1 MPRAKQLQCNTPCIY
16 AVRTSAR
23 SRGCPC
29 IANTYQ
35 CNVYHARARHVNCYE
50 WHGARLYTA
59 ERIPLHRMSPHM
71 VARESMPLCAHARKG
86 IDMLVRGPTHVPAY
100 VSAGI
105 SQRKTVAAGEGG
117 RRGRQWQTA
126 VLGPRAHS
134 RGACTDVA
142 ARCGPQHAPRDPSL
156 RRRAGGHAFEYG
168 ACVMQTGEGVV

>member
-23 SRGCPC
+23 SRGCPY

-71 VARESMPLCAHARKG
+71 VARESMPLRAHARKG
-86 IDMLVRGPTHVPAY
+86 IDMLVRGPTQVHAY

-105 SQRKTVAAGEGG
+105 SQRRTVAAGEGG
-117 RRGRQWQTA
+117 RRGR
-126 VLGPRAHS
+126 PMAH
-134 RGACTDVA
+134 RHVEDDANA
-142 ARCGPQHAPRDPSL
+142 
-156 RRRAGGHAFEYG
+156 RRRPRTPSPFTRRVHRWGSQIRTATRAAGSVVEQAGGW
-168 ACVMQTGEGVV
+168 ACV

>member
-23 SRGCPC
+23 SRGCPY

-86 IDMLVRGPTHVPAY
+86 IDMLVRGPTQVHAY

-105 SQRKTVAAGEGG
+105 SQRRTVAAGEGEQVRAPNGTSPRGG
-117 RRGRQWQTA
+117 RRQ
-126 VLGPRAHS
+126 
-134 RGACTDVA
+134 CTPPPSDSEPVHA
-142 ARCGPQHAPRDPSL
+142 ARAPIEQPDPNRNT
-156 RRRAGGHAFEYG
+156 RRGIRR
-168 ACVMQTGEGVV
+168 